1 MKMFF
6 NPAIKKVNDRSSF
19 DNTLIIRRLFL
30 VAFFMTT
37 LGLVI
42 SIKIFELALL
52 QDKTFSSFSK
62 QTIKKNNSFRGQ
74 IRDRNGK
81 ILASNIFKYKLKAY
95 PKLINEP

>member
-1 MKMFF
+1 MKIFF

-62 QTIKKNNSFRGQ
+62 QNIKKNNSFRGQ

-81 ILASNIFKYKLKAY
+81 ILTIPSSKINFGYSIIL
-95 PKLINEP
+95 LI

>member
-52 QDKTFSSFSK
+52 QDKIFTK
-62 QTIKKNNSFRGQ
+62 QW
-74 IRDRNGK
+74 
-81 ILASNIFKYKLKAY
+81 L
-95 PKLINEP
+95 